1 MPTGTG
7 RNPELITAANW
18 GNLFGGANPVA
29 SPAAP
34 AATPAPAAQPGPAY
48 GPPLPPVTT
57 PPNAPVN
64 EPPGSPAS
72 SILPNWGASTPLNP
86 DEIPARAPPYM
97 PGSGLNGEP
106 AMTRGGPSMGFP
118 AMTNPFGQPPSAPA
132 QVSQLPG
139 SMFASAQN
147 LIKLLYPTG

>member
-1 MPTGTG
+1 MNIVGQGDDDRHRPQSPAHDGG
-7 RNPELITAANW
+7 GLGQPL
-18 GNLFGGANPVA
+18 GGANPVA

-34 AATPAPAAQPGPAY
+34 AAAPAPVSQPGST
-48 GPPLPPVTT
+48 PVTT

-64 EPPGSPAS
+64 EPPGSPSS
-72 SILPNWGASTPLNP
+72 SILPNWGAGTPLNP

-118 AMTNPFGQPPSAPA
+118 AMAHPFGQPPPA

-139 SMFASAQN
+139 SLLASAQN